1 MLKEIA
7 MYVKGLFA
15 THTNRKI
22 GFVAGLAVG
31 AAILTF
37 GLFATTFALVC
48 GVIGLYI
55 GARFDDGDDLIAR
68 TLKAL
73 EEVLPERFQR
83 W

>member
-7 MYVKGLFA
+7 MYVKGLFE
-15 THTNRKI
+15 THTNRKV

-31 AAILTF
+31 A
-37 GLFATTFALVC
+37 FALVC

>member
-1 MLKEIA
+1 MAAIMTYIKNA
-7 MYVKGLFA
+7 FA
-15 THTNRKI
+15 THTNRKV
-22 GFVAGLAVG
+22 GFIAG
-31 AAILTF
+31 AALGAAMLIF
-37 GLFATTFALVC
+37 GFIQTLFIIMC

-55 GARFDDGDDLIAR
+55 GARFDDGDDLIHR

>member
-1 MLKEIA
+1 MLKEVA
-7 MYVKGLFA
+7 SYVKGLFE

-22 GFVAGLAVG
+22 GFIVGVAFG
-31 AAILTF
+31 AAVLIF
-37 GLFATTFALVC
+37 GFLKTMFALMC
-48 GVIGLYI
+48 GVVGLYI
-55 GARFDDGDDLIAR
+55 GSRFDDGDDLIAR